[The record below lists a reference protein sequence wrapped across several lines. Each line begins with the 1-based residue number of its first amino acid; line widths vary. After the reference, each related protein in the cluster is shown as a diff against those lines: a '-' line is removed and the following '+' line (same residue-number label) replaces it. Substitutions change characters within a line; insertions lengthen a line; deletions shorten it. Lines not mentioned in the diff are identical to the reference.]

1 MNITNATKNFIPK
14 TIGTTLLSAAISS
27 LATMGGI
34 TFAKIYQKNKEIKK
48 RATIKIINPLWRM
61 LVRNY
66 TDDNTISLS
75 KDKNRKNNQKPKNVA
90 ISRFFRVRIG
100 EINWARWDSNPRP
113 KD

>member
-1 MNITNATKNFIPK
+1 
-14 TIGTTLLSAAISS
+14 
-27 LATMGGI
+27 
-34 TFAKIYQKNKEIKK
+34 
-48 RATIKIINPLWRM
+48 M

-90 ISRFFRVRIG
+90 ISRFFRVWIE